1 MGLIQIIIHQIA
13 PIMLTIY
20 LEKCIYICT
29 QVSINTM
36 TVFDSSTTRIAIN
49 LNTHSINNSNP
60 IAGSNK

>member
-1 MGLIQIIIHQIA
+1 MGLIQIIIHHIAQI
-13 PIMLTIY
+13 TIY
-20 LEKCIYICT
+20 LAKCIYICT

-36 TVFDSSTTRIAIN
+36 MVFDSSTTRIAIN

>member
-1 MGLIQIIIHQIA
+1 MGLIQIIIHQIP

-20 LEKCIYICT
+20 LAKCIYICT

-60 IAGSNK
+60 IAGINK